1 MIQEL
6 ICIMNVNDCMRIL
19 GFSNNQIQYLMD
31 NRTV

>member
-6 ICIMNVNDCMRIL
+6 ICIMNVDDCMRIL
-19 GFSNNQIQYLMD
+19 GFSNDQIQYLMD